1 MAPTERE
8 ILEARLILAKADQKG
23 KKKIP
28 KASKGRSGKENML
41 DSLEARSKKKQPV
54 AIRFVFLLSFMFYN
68 LIFYFLDGQ
77 SLNSI
82 T

>member
-28 KASKGRSGKENML
+28 KASKGHAGKEN
-41 DSLEARSKKKQPV
+41 SLNSEARSKKKQPV
-54 AIRFVFLLSFMFYN
+54 AIRFVFLVSFMFYN
-68 LIFYFLDGQ
+68 
-77 SLNSI
+77 
-82 T
+82 